1 MQQTLK
7 RRKMIHYVK
16 LWSYQHVRRN
26 SIENHE
32 IYTHPKFKSSSTT
45 SLAGFAV
52 VRGLAFI
59 EEPGASCSATVVLA
73 GVAD

>member
-1 MQQTLK
+1 
-7 RRKMIHYVK
+7 MIDYVK
-16 LWSYQHVRRN
+16 RWCYQHIRRN
-26 SIENHE
+26 LIENNE

-45 SLAGFAV
+45 SMAGFAV